1 MNLPADGVSVTV
13 NSQKFMVYRC
23 GDVWRLLKNGDWR
36 FVENTANHNKGYNQI
51 GCNGKSYMRH
61 RIIAYAYL
69 NLDIDDTTNQIDH
82 INGNRLCNHIDNLR
96 IATNQENCQNR
107 IKAKGYYWHNP
118 NNKWKATIT
127 VNNKHIH
134 LGYFSTEAEARQAY
148 LSAKLIYHPSAPI
161 PSPPLEDFLSPHI
174 CGSKEP

>member
-1 MNLPADGVSVTV
+1 MNCPPEAVEVVINNTKLR
-13 NSQKFMVYRC
+13 VYRN
-23 GDVWRLLKNGDWR
+23 GDVFR
-36 FVENTANHNKGYNQI
+36 FFRNMYWTLVENTANHNKGYTRVMC
-51 GCNGKSYMRH
+51 GGKMYMRH

-69 NLDIDDTTNQIDH
+69 NLDIDDIAKHIDH

-96 IATNQENCQNR
+96 IVTNQENSHNNT
-107 IKAKGYYWHNP
+107 KAKGYCWSKKAK
-118 NNKWKATIT
+118 KWQAQI
-127 VNNKHIH
+127 VINNKHIY
-134 LGYFSTEAEARQAY
+134 LGLFDTEAEARQAY